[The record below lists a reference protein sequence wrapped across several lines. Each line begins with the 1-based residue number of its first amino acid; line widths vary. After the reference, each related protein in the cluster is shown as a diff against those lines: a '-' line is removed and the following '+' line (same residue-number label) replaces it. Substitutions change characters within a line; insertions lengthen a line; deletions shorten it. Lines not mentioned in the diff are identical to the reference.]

1 MPSVSHDN
9 KTLPFKPGQILL
21 AIYHSQTK
29 LNIFCK
35 VINFFLS
42 LLVTEKGE
50 FFQPHTAKNSASPI
64 KSKMNKTYICNN

>member
-35 VINFFLS
+35 VINFSFHSLS
-42 LLVTEKGE
+42 LKKVI
-50 FFQPHTAKNSASPI
+50 FSHIQKNFSIS
-64 KSKMNKTYICNN
+64 NKKQNE

>member
-35 VINFFLS
+35 VINFSFHFLS
-42 LLVTEKGE
+42 LKKVI
-50 FFQPHTAKNSASPI
+50 FQPHIEKI
-64 KSKMNKTYICNN
+64 QHLQ

>member
-9 KTLPFKPGQILL
+9 KTLQFKPGQIRL

-35 VINFFLS
+35 VINVSFHSLS
-42 LLVTEKGE
+42 LKKVI
-50 FFQPHTAKNSASPI
+50 FQPHTEKI
-64 KSKMNKTYICNN
+64 QHLQ

>member
-35 VINFFLS
+35 VKLFLS
-42 LLVTEKGE
+42 LLVTEKGD
-50 FFQPHTAKNSASPI
+50 FSATYRKNSASPI

>member
-29 LNIFCK
+29 LNTFLQSNK
-35 VINFFLS
+35 LFLS

-50 FFQPHTAKNSASPI
+50 FFSHIQKKFSIS
-64 KSKMNKTYICNN
+64 NKKQNE

>member
-29 LNIFCK
+29 LNIFRK
-35 VINFFLS
+35 VINSSFHSLS
-42 LLVTEKGE
+42 LKKVI
-50 FFQPHTAKNSASPI
+50 FQPHTEKI
-64 KSKMNKTYICNN
+64 QHLQ

>member
-29 LNIFCK
+29 LNILQSNK
-35 VINFFLS
+35 LFLS
-42 LLVTEKGE
+42 LLVTEKGD
-50 FFQPHTAKNSASPI
+50 FSATYRKNSASPI

>member
-29 LNIFCK
+29 LNFLQSNK
-35 VINFFLS
+35 LFLS
-42 LLVTEKGE
+42 LLVTEKGD
-50 FFQPHTAKNSASPI
+50 FSATYRKNSASPI

>member
-29 LNIFCK
+29 LDIFLQSNK
-35 VINFFLS
+35 LFLS
-42 LLVTEKGE
+42 LLVTEKGD
-50 FFQPHTAKNSASPI
+50 FLSTYRKNSASPI

>member
-35 VINFFLS
+35 VINFSFHPLS
-42 LLVTEKGE
+42 LKKVI
-50 FFQPHTAKNSASPI
+50 FQQHTKKI
-64 KSKMNKTYICNN
+64 QHLQ

>member
-35 VINFFLS
+35 VINFSFHSLS
-42 LLVTEKGE
+42 LKKVIFCHIQKK
-50 FFQPHTAKNSASPI
+50 FSIS
-64 KSKMNKTYICNN
+64 NKKQNE

>member
-1 MPSVSHDN
+1 MPSISHDN

-35 VINFFLS
+35 VINFSFHSLS
-42 LLVTEKGE
+42 LKKVI
-50 FFQPHTAKNSASPI
+50 FQPHTEKFNISD
-64 KSKMNKTYICNN
+64 KKQNE

>member
-35 VINFFLS
+35 VINFSFHSLS
-42 LLVTEKGE
+42 LKKVI
-50 FFQPHTAKNSASPI
+50 FQIQKKFSISDKKQNE
-64 KSKMNKTYICNN
+64 

>member
-35 VINFFLS
+35 VINFSFHSLS
-42 LLVTEKGE
+42 LKKVI
-50 FFQPHTAKNSASPI
+50 FS
-64 KSKMNKTYICNN
+64 YIQKKFSISDKKQNE

>member
-35 VINFFLS
+35 VINFSFHSLS
-42 LLVTEKGE
+42 LKKVIFSATYR
-50 FFQPHTAKNSASPI
+50 KNSASPI

>member
-1 MPSVSHDN
+1 MPSISHDN

-35 VINFFLS
+35 VINL
-42 LLVTEKGE
+42 
-50 FFQPHTAKNSASPI
+50 NSA
-64 KSKMNKTYICNN
+64 TLL